1 MSKATDQQ
9 EEDLKPVL
17 DKDEQKESFMNWLEA
32 TLMLVAAVLPRRD
45 ADKR

>member
-17 DKDEQKESFMNWLEA
+17 DKDEQKESLMNWLKFA
-32 TLMLVAAVLPRRD
+32 LTLAAAVFPRRD